1 MGRDY
6 LVLAPGS
13 IIANSGCSSM
23 RSKMFNPKETLILAW
38 EKNEKDLLTFS

>member
-6 LVLAPGS
+6 LVLPSGS
-13 IIANSGCSSM
+13 IIPNSGSSSM
-23 RSKMFNPKETLILAW
+23 RSKMFNPREILIFAW